1 MISFI
6 REIANGI
13 DELISAGVISASKRI
28 VVYGLDRYSFA
39 IRTVL
44 SHRDLVTSAFVSED
58 EALVLRTRR
67 QIKDF
72 ACRYFRNDRDAIDIL
87 NMDRTSVMTD
97 GTIILLA
104 EPYYEKK
111 KELLNIHGFIEG
123 VDYFEAYDF
132 YDETIDGVIAGKKK
146 LDLVDIQECGREML
160 KILDKFCR
168 DNGLRY
174 WASGGTMLGAVRHNG
189 FIPWDDDVDIHL
201 PMKDYMRLLT
211 EFPKGGRFYF
221 KGFGP
226 NGGGEFH
233 DNFARLID
241 GNTILDHN
249 MKIVRELSGIGVD
262 IFPLVGVPDDA
273 EERKMFF
280 RGYQELEKSI
290 LQDFYGTDGDLE
302 VFKRRFPEQEAFLT
316 KIDFDDANY
325 VGVIGTAYGE
335 NDFTHKEVY
344 DETLRFKFDDLEVNV
359 PKGYDEY
366 LSSLYGSDWME
377 LPPVSK
383 RKSLHTIN
391 AYKVV
396 DPVAGEEACL
406 N

>member
-13 DELISAGVISASKRI
+13 DELINAGVISESKRI
-28 VVYGLDRYSFA
+28 VIYGLDRYSFA
-39 IRTVL
+39 IRTIL
-44 SHRDLVTSAFVSED
+44 SHRGLVTSAFISED
-58 EALVLRTRR
+58 EALVMRTRR
-67 QIKDF
+67 QIQDF
-72 ACRYFRNDRDAIDIL
+72 ACRYFRYDRDAIDL
-87 NMDRTSVMTD
+87 LGMDKASVMQDDTV
-97 GTIILLA
+97 ILLA

-111 KELLNIHGFIEG
+111 KELLDQHGFKED
-123 VDYFEAYDF
+123 VDYYEVYDF
-132 YDETIDGVIAGKKK
+132 YDETIDSTIAGKQK
-146 LDLVDIQECGREML
+146 LDLSDIQECGRGML
-160 KILDKFCR
+160 KLLDEFCCE
-168 DNGLRY
+168 NGLRY

-189 FIPWDDDVDIHL
+189 FIPWDDDVDIHM

-211 EFPKGGRFYF
+211 EFSTGNRFSF

-233 DNFARLID
+233 DCFARLID
-241 GNTILDHN
+241 GNTVLDHN

-262 IFPLVGVPDDA
+262 IFPLIGVPDDP

-290 LQDFYGTDGDLE
+290 LQEFYDTDGDLG
-302 VFKRRFPEQEAFLT
+302 VFKRRFPEQEAFLR

-377 LPPVSK
+377 LPPASM
-383 RKSLHTIN
+383 RKSIHTIN
-391 AYKVV
+391 AYR
-396 DPVAGEEACL
+396 A
-406 N
+406 